1 MSERHTQVLRRIV
14 MIAVAAVLATPT
26 VATAGGRD
34 QREETVNPI
43 VRNDVV
49 HFGRSA
55 AAERFNP
62 YELND
67 RAHFGNEP
75 VAPTSSTTQG
85 PAPVVVRIGGG
96 FDWIS
101 AGVGAAGTLGLT
113 LAAIA
118 GLSVLRRRN
127 RGEALST

>member
-1 MSERHTQVLRRIV
+1 MNEPHTRVLRRIV
-14 MIAVAAVLATPT
+14 MIAVAAALAAPT

-34 QREETVNPI
+34 QRAATVDPV
-43 VRNDVV
+43 VRNDFV

-55 AAERFNP
+55 TAERLNR

-67 RAHFGNEP
+67 RAHFGSEP
-75 VAPTSSTTQG
+75 AAPTSSATQG
-85 PAPVVVRIGGG
+85 PAPVVVRVGGG

-101 AGVGAAGTLGLT
+101 AGVGAAGTLGIT

-118 GLSVLRRRN
+118 GLSALRRRN
-127 RGEALST
+127 RIGALST